1 MLTKLTEEAWGLY
14 LKILDIERTPDISIK
29 YEERI
34 YRLADQA
41 YYRYVR
47 RRNIL
52 IDENNGIY
60 PNKDN

>member
-1 MLTKLTEEAWGLY
+1 MLTKLTEEAWVLY
-14 LKILDIERTPDISIK
+14 LKILDIKRIPDISIK
-29 YEERI
+29 REERI
-34 YRLADQA
+34 YRLTDQA

-47 RRNIL
+47 RRNTL